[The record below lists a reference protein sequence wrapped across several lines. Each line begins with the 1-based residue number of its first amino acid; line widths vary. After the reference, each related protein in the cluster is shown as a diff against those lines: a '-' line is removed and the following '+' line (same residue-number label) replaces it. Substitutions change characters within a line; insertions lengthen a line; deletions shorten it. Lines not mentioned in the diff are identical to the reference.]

1 MSRLLRLAAVQ
12 LPRYVAGASGPAS
25 TAANVAAALPLVRAA
40 ASGPNRPDLILLPEA
55 FPQGY
60 SYDARRVWRA
70 VDRGLPEAPTGAPVV
85 VDPKRAPAAAA
96 LCAMAAEVGTHLAST
111 ILEYYAPTG
120 DVLNTFVVARP
131 DGRLHWELSSKRHP
145 AHFERFVFAA
155 GTGIPH
161 RSGRVLTLDLG
172 GHTGSVR
179 LGVSICNDNYQR
191 DCVTELA
198 AAQPDVVAMPHCCMV
213 PGETI
218 GFPASATNH
227 MFKTVRGAAGSMSR
241 LLGVPAVS
249 TNYVGPF
256 PAEEKLPWLFAP
268 MTSLQLRLPATRF
281 PGMAAVMP
289 PGGGGAGAG
298 GGSAVQAAPEEPG
311 WVAAEVALRASP
323 PPAVATADIARET
336 VPDVGGLGLP
346 LLMDRTAPINE
357 GAGKLWYNWN
367 AAARTADCMLGGA
380 KLA

>member
-1 MSRLLRLAAVQ
+1 MSRFLRLAAVQ
-12 LPRYVAGASGPAS
+12 PPRYVAGASGSAV

-40 ASGPNRPDLILLPEA
+40 AASGAHLVLLPEA

-70 VDRGLPEAPTGAPVV
+70 VDRGLPEAPTGAPFA
-85 VDPKRAPAAAA
+85 VDAKTAPAAAA
-96 LCAMAAEVGTHLAST
+96 LCAMAVEVGTHLAST
-111 ILEYYAPTG
+111 ILEYHAPTG
-120 DVLNTFVVARP
+120 HVLNTFVVARP

-145 AHFERFVFAA
+145 AHYERFVFAA

-161 RSGRVLTLDLG
+161 RSGRVLTLDLLG
-172 GHTGSVR
+172 AGSAPVR

-191 DCVTELA
+191 ECVTELA
-198 AAQPDVVAMPHCCMV
+198 AAHPDAVAMPHCCMI

-218 GFPASATNH
+218 GFPASATAH
-227 MFKTVRGAAGSMSR
+227 MFKTVRGAAGTMSR

-256 PAEEKLPWLFAP
+256 PSEERLPWLFAP

-289 PGGGGAGAG
+289 AGGAGGAAA
-298 GGSAVQAAPEEPG
+298 GGSAAQAAPEQPG
-311 WVAAEVALRASP
+311 WVAAEVALRSSP
-323 PPAVATADIARET
+323 QPQAAAADIARET

-367 AAARTADCMLGGA
+367 AAARTADCTLGAA